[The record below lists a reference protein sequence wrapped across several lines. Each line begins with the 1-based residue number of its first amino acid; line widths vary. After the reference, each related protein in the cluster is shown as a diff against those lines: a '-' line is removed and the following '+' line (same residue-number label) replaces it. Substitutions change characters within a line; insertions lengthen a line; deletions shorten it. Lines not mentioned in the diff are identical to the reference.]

1 MLSMY
6 ARFMKPSAA
15 RGKVDRLLQK
25 GSSGLSA
32 HDESTLKTVQHEQKE
47 SVNAAISS

>member
-1 MLSMY
+1 
-6 ARFMKPSAA
+6 MKPSAG

-32 HDESTLKTVQHEQKE
+32 FDESTFKTVQHEQKK